1 MDGDSTRL
9 LIIFIVCVILS
20 AYFSSSESSFMTM
33 NKIRIKQKADD
44 GNKKAK
50 NALYISNNYD
60 KAITTLLIGN
70 NIVNI
75 AASSVATLLALK
87 LFEGSGF
94 SSESI
99 NILTTVV
106 TTVIIFLLGE
116 MLPKSYAL
124 DRCDTTA
131 MRFSG
136 SMRFLMKLFRPLSF
150 LFNGITNL
158 ISKLFKSEELP
169 SITEDELKD
178 IITTAEEEG
187 VVDEEQSDLLMSA
200 IQFSGTTAGNVMT
213 SRDQIVAVSADISS
227 SELLSLI
234 QSSNHSRLPVY
245 EGDIDHI
252 IGYLQIRTYLRE
264 YLKNP
269 EVDIRELLIPPFFV
283 SPHAKIDDLL
293 TVMRQHKFY
302 MAVVS
307 ELPESDEISE
317 AAETGEMP
325 ATDTT
330 EPGERTLGI
339 VTIEDFLEELVG
351 DIWDESDEIDHTFTK
366 LGGNKYRIDTH
377 MSVAEAF
384 SRMNCPEPET
394 RIAKIPVLAW
404 IVQEFKHIP
413 QLDESFKYG
422 NMEITV
428 DEIEG
433 HRVSYVTVKI
443 DVTPAPEPV
452 EKDSDDTLDSVDA
465 KEPEPDTTDS
475 TESPSSDETEVGK
488 EVSV

>member
-1 MDGDSTRL
+1 
-9 LIIFIVCVILS
+9 
-20 AYFSSSESSFMTM
+20 M

-94 SSESI
+94 TSDSI
-99 NILTTVV
+99 NILTTIV
-106 TTVIIFLLGE
+106 TTVIIFLFGE

-213 SRDQIVAVSADISS
+213 SRDQIVAVSTDISS
-227 SELLSLI
+227 SELLTLI
-234 QSSNHSRLPVY
+234 QSSNHYRLPVY
-245 EGDIDHI
+245 EGDFDHI
-252 IGYLQIRTYLRE
+252 IG
-264 YLKNP
+264 
-269 EVDIRELLIPPFFV
+269 
-283 SPHAKIDDLL
+283 
-293 TVMRQHKFY
+293 
-302 MAVVS
+302 
-307 ELPESDEISE
+307 
-317 AAETGEMP
+317 
-325 ATDTT
+325 
-330 EPGERTLGI
+330 
-339 VTIEDFLEELVG
+339 
-351 DIWDESDEIDHTFTK
+351 
-366 LGGNKYRIDTH
+366 
-377 MSVAEAF
+377 
-384 SRMNCPEPET
+384 
-394 RIAKIPVLAW
+394 
-404 IVQEFKHIP
+404 
-413 QLDESFKYG
+413 
-422 NMEITV
+422 
-428 DEIEG
+428 
-433 HRVSYVTVKI
+433 
-443 DVTPAPEPV
+443 
-452 EKDSDDTLDSVDA
+452 
-465 KEPEPDTTDS
+465 
-475 TESPSSDETEVGK
+475 
-488 EVSV
+488 